1 MRASYIGPKNELLF
15 DSDKQAERAL
25 QTLQLIVSY
34 GGSMDRWRSLIA
46 YSRKDRPLHEMI
58 NLVSQA
64 PMPEL
69 RFLSFVRGGYLGGT
83 PTVPSL
89 PDEQTRSDTRE
100 EISDSSTLVRGPVH
114 PQLAHVEVANL
125 PSLLTLSDTSSIFSC
140 LTRLQFDSP
149 FPSLESVSKLLSQ
162 NPLLELLELDIG
174 AFNLANSRQRLEYTT
189 LDRLRI
195 SLPRLR
201 DFSLKVG
208 RYQMC
213 GLQLLKIIDAPNVE
227 NLELEFPIDRGD
239 AEYLYDDRNWSIPTY
254 LSKGRVHRN
263 LQSLT
268 LPTETLGCGPIFPL
282 VRKLNLGNISS
293 FDMLWQPK
301 VYAELFG
308 VFPDITHLAAGRQ
321 CISAMLDEPNARP
334 DLKHITF
341 HIPNYKDI
349 RASLEV
355 IAEYAL
361 ARQNAGLPI
370 STLRIYT
377 NTPES
382 FFKALEHK
390 AEDPTVV
397 SRILEKER
405 IRSKDAV
412 IILYSSVDNLVVQNL
427 ESRYRDSSWL
437 VSSHFQELETSVDEE
452 ENNLE
457 TESSGD
463 EGRIDDEMESGPVT
477 ERVEDLDYIA
487 ALIGRL

>member
-46 YSRKDRPLHEMI
+46 YSRKIGLCMR
-58 NLVSQA
+58 SSTW
-64 PMPEL
+64 
-69 RFLSFVRGGYLGGT
+69 RLSRWYADGT
-83 PTVPSL
+83 
-89 PDEQTRSDTRE
+89 EFTRRTNTIDTRE
-100 EISDSSTLVRGPVH
+100 EISDSSKLVRGPVH

-140 LTRLQFDSP
+140 LTRLQFD
-149 FPSLESVSKLLSQ
+149 K
-162 NPLLELLELDIG
+162 LLELDIG
-174 AFNLANSRQRLEYTT
+174 AVNLANSRQRLEYTT

-405 IRSKDAV
+405 IEVKMLLSFS
-412 IILYSSVDNLVVQNL
+412 IHH
-427 ESRYRDSSWL
+427 
-437 VSSHFQELETSVDEE
+437 SHFQELETSVDEE